1 MRISFSRC
9 VIFYLFYYFYYFINF
24 GEMDSDR
31 LKMND
36 VMFFQKSEA
45 VFQKWTF

>member
-1 MRISFSRC
+1 M
-9 VIFYLFYYFYYFINF
+9 
-24 GEMDSDR
+24 ESDR

-45 VFQKWTF
+45 VFQKWTFLKCPILIFQF